1 MKNFI
6 KLINSTEENFNIT
19 IAGIEKEIN
28 TIKKLLSD
36 DYYNENIATFTL
48 VKSLQRSMKAFN
60 DYLININTLFTT
72 ATVYTFSLEEEN
84 PDGISGPE
92 MYASMLLVD
101 MSSKNNAYC
110 TLYDKYEE
118 IVNDIVKSLNY

>member
-72 ATVYTFSLEEEN
+72 ATVYTFYLEEEN
-84 PDGISGPE
+84 SDGIPGPE

>member
-84 PDGISGPE
+84 PDGIPAHE

-101 MSSKNNAYC
+101 MSCKNNAYC

-118 IVNDIVKSLNY
+118 IVNDIIKSLNY